1 MERRPEVE
9 VTFSDQYRV
18 VRVGGWVGG
27 SKPTGIEVD
36 LYEDKSDFTGTL
48 KTGAPPKITHEIQAK
63 LFISP
68 FHAKEFAY
76 WLLSHVKGYEEH
88 FGAIAPPKKN
98 SPARPGM
105 EYAKKDIERAEFED
119 KFGESA

>member
-18 VRVGGWVGG
+18 IRVGGWIGG
-27 SKPTGIEVD
+27 SRPTGIEVD

-68 FHAKEFAY
+68 VHTKAFAY
-76 WLLSHVKGYEEH
+76 WLLSHVKEYEDR
-88 FGAIAPPKKN
+88 FGMIAPPPKD
-98 SPARPGM
+98 SPARKGM
-105 EYAKKDIERAEFED
+105 EYAKKDIERAEFDE
-119 KFGESA
+119 KFGA